1 MKKLCILLV
10 LFLFLAGT
18 ARAATQIQDT
28 AYTGIGGA
36 TFNGKVL
43 INAPDMTTA
52 DGRTVVRWQQE
63 FTITNGVIA
72 VNLEPNDTAV
82 PSGTSYVV
90 RFTPRSG
97 ASWAERWLVP
107 TSGSPLKVN
116 QVRISTT
123 PTPALTIQPSQVL
136 SGGAAS
142 GQCLSWS
149 GSSWIPG
156 PCGVSPVAS
165 VFGRT
170 GAITPQTGDYTFPQ
184 ISGTVTNSQLASGVD
199 AAKIGAGSVDNT
211 ELATLDGVTASI
223 QSQLNAR
230 MEKGTVVYWVDDYC
244 QTPGVYDHTCLN
256 GAVSAAGSA
265 TDVTIQ
271 LGPRVYLIGA
281 TVNIASK
288 TRWRLAGLERRAKL
302 RAANALNAPMV
313 VIDTCADCIVSGL
326 HLDGNAA
333 SQSSEAIPLSILN
346 HQGVTITGNLIE
358 NVRGRGLRI
367 TIASGFNSNQMG
379 VLLAQNTIDR
389 TTDEALHAVVG
400 SPGILASSNRFT
412 NIDTD
417 ANGTPSTGAI
427 YLEPGDSTSV
437 FLGTLVQGY
446 IAPDFSSFANL
457 GSAFRVNTSGFGLRV
472 YLPFLRSVFAGSTC
486 TFVNQ
491 GECNSAYP
499 TLSEQQEFFHVGT
512 CVGGTPVLNARIV
525 HTSGTVSCV
534 GPAGFQVAAIEL
546 PDGAQQ
552 EITVTV
558 ANGSKATGSDGW
570 VRIIPFGYAATTVGN
585 MAFSLNV
592 SVCADV
598 AWDLSTG
605 PAFNAATGSISYS
618 VGNLSNSPISTAFV
632 KVLGGDSI
640 NGGSWVFA
648 SNTNCRGGLVGT
660 PRPSYVRLVRRG
672 DLSNDSNTGSLFVT
686 GFVTLY
692 SSSLY

>member
-1 MKKLCILLV
+1 MRTLCTLLV
-10 LFLFLAGT
+10 L
-18 ARAATQIQDT
+18 ARVAAAATQIQDT
-28 AYTGIGGA
+28 AYTGISGSL
-36 TFNGKVL
+36 FNGKLV
-43 INAPDMTTA
+43 ISAPDMTTA

-63 FTITNGVIA
+63 FTVTNGV
-72 VNLEPNDTAV
+72 VSVTLEPNDAAM
-82 PSGTSYVV
+82 PSGTSYSA

-97 ASWAERWLVP
+97 TSWTERWIVP
-107 TSGSPLKVN
+107 TSAAALKVN
-116 QVRISTT
+116 QVRIATA
-123 PTPALTIQPSQVL
+123 PTPSLAVQPSQIL

-156 PCGVSPVAS
+156 PCGGSPVS
-165 VFGRT
+165 IVFGRT
-170 GAITPQTGDYTFPQ
+170 GAIASQAGDYAFPQ
-184 ISGTVTNSQLASGVD
+184 ILGTAANSQIAAGVD
-199 AAKIGAGSVDNT
+199 AIKLGGGSVDNT
-211 ELATLDGVTASI
+211 ELASLDGVSANI

-230 MEKGTVVYWVDDYC
+230 MEKGTVVYWADDYC
-244 QTPGVYDHTCLN
+244 QTQGTYDHTCLN
-256 GAVSAAGSA
+256 GAITAAASA

-271 LGPRVYLIGA
+271 LGPRSYSIA
-281 TVNIASK
+281 NTITIASK
-288 TRWRLAGLERRAKL
+288 TRWRLDGLGRRAKL
-302 RAANALNAPMV
+302 VAASALDAAMV
-313 VIDTCADCIVSGL
+313 VLDNCSDCVVADV
-326 HLDGNAA
+326 HFDGNAVN
-333 SQSSEAIPLSILN
+333 QSSETIPLSILN
-346 HQGVTITGNLIE
+346 HQGVTLTGNLIE

-367 TIASGFNSNQMG
+367 TIATGFNTNQMG
-379 VLLAQNTIDR
+379 VLLSQNTIDR

-400 SPGILASSNRFT
+400 NPGILASNNRFT
-412 NIDTD
+412 NVDTD
-417 ANGTPSTGAI
+417 ANGTPSTAAVYI
-427 YLEPGDSTSV
+427 EPGDSTSV

-457 GSAFRVNTSGFGLRV
+457 TSAFRVNTSSFGLRV
-472 YLPFLRSVFAGSTC
+472 YLPFLRSVFSGSTC

-499 TLSEQQEFFHVGT
+499 TLAEQQEFFHIGT
-512 CVGGTPVLNARIV
+512 CIGGTPVLNARIV
-525 HTSGTVSCV
+525 HTTGNVSCV
-534 GPAGFQVAAIEL
+534 GPSGFQVAAIEL

-570 VRIIPFGYAATTVGN
+570 VRIIPFGYAATTGGN
-585 MAFSLNV
+585 MAFSISV

-598 AWDLSTG
+598 AWDLTTG

-618 VGNLSNSPISTAFV
+618 VGSLSNSPISTAFV

-648 SNTNCRGGLVGT
+648 NNTNCRGGMVGT

-692 SSSLY
+692 STSLY